1 MDRWELVIKYQKLRL
16 GFHGND
22 FTNSIMNIWD
32 PLFIKSAF
40 FPRITKSNENPKQGK
55 TKIESKKL
63 ITSPCSQKSFIKE
76 RINECQRESIISR
89 DIIKRDCH
97 QHSCLIKV
105 ITLAKIK
112 KINPTD

>member
-55 TKIESKKL
+55 TKIES
-63 ITSPCSQKSFIKE
+63 QKANNKPMFPKVFYK
-76 RINECQRESIISR
+76 RE
-89 DIIKRDCH
+89 DK
-97 QHSCLIKV
+97 
-105 ITLAKIK
+105 
-112 KINPTD
+112 